1 LSSVFVGIVAIK
13 LLRSVPKKESGPKIS
28 FIHAFKNILT
38 GGVATWIPNMI
49 TSLGIQLG
57 TVVVFGS
64 KGSDDTAV
72 YFISLSIVNVILFG
86 TTALNII
93 ALPALSSLKDARKR
107 LTWQTIRWGYIIS
120 VPLSCSLVF
129 YSEEILRLFGEN
141 YVDGEATLQILLLS
155 VLPTIVLNGVSTLV
169 YAYGNYRQSLA
180 IELATAIPRIILYF
194 ILIPIY
200 GPIGGAISFTIGS
213 ILAFIISAVIARKIG
228 MSIFWKDLALM
239 IIIPTV
245 IGYLIYTLKINY
257 IVGIIITLIA
267 SYLLLLKL
275 HTVTKSDIYDGIDV
289 LPTGISM
296 RMLRLLKKWNRS

>member
-1 LSSVFVGIVAIK
+1 
-13 LLRSVPKKESGPKIS
+13 
-28 FIHAFKNILT
+28 
-38 GGVATWIPNMI
+38 
-49 TSLGIQLG
+49 
-57 TVVVFGS
+57 
-64 KGSDDTAV
+64 
-72 YFISLSIVNVILFG
+72 
-86 TTALNII
+86 
-93 ALPALSSLKDARKR
+93 
-107 LTWQTIRWGYIIS
+107 
-120 VPLSCSLVF
+120 
-129 YSEEILRLFGEN
+129 
-141 YVDGEATLQILLLS
+141 
-155 VLPTIVLNGVSTLV
+155 VLNGVSTLV